1 MITLNAVNKTTVDVR
16 EGEVITSWWKLWDV
30 ITYSCRNYRLATVIK
45 GTPSSPS
52 KSNCP
57 SGIFTQFVEYGGCLP
72 GQPDGPLKW
81 VNSSPPGQNGRHFAD
96 DIFKYIKIS
105 LKFIPNGPIS
115 NIPALVQIMAWRR
128 PGDKPLSESM
138 LTRFTDAC
146 AAQNNGGNLMFIRYN
161 QHYLYITI
169 KQYLASWLSRS
180 IKEQS
185 TD

>member
-1 MITLNAVNKTTVDVR
+1 MSAMASRTPALRLFTQTFIQAQIKENSKLRGVTGLCEGDSPVTGEFPHKGPVMRKMFRFDDVIMITLNAVNKTTVDVR

-81 VNSSPPGQNGRHFAD
+81 VNSSPLDKMAA
-96 DIFKYIKIS
+96 IS
-105 LKFIPNGPIS
+105 QTTFSNTLKF
-115 NIPALVQIMAWRR
+115 
-128 PGDKPLSESM
+128 
-138 LTRFTDAC
+138 
-146 AAQNNGGNLMFIRYN
+146 
-161 QHYLYITI
+161 H
-169 KQYLASWLSRS
+169 
-180 IKEQS
+180 
-185 TD
+185 